1 MQYGKAEKDAIIMR
15 HEVKTH
21 QNPTTTHGVDFIY
34 YGDQGKNDGK
44 EYSAMAQVRQNPERA
59 PNHVLRPLDTPLR
72 SPPI

>member
-1 MQYGKAEKDAIIMR
+1 MQYGIAEKDAIIMR

-44 EYSAMAQVRQNPERA
+44 EYSAMAQVRKSIPRA
-59 PNHVLRPLDTPLR
+59 LYHF
-72 SPPI
+72 